1 MTVLRDQLIALIE
14 PVLTGIGYELV
25 DLEFVT
31 GRPAGTLR
39 VFIDRLPSAGTAEVP
54 EDGQADGPADGITP
68 IGVEDCVRASHA
80 VSELLDVADP
90 ISTAYSLE
98 MSSPGFDRRLRTRA
112 HFERFVGERVHVEL
126 AVPRDGRRRYTG
138 RLEAVVES
146 EIRLEVDQEQVALPL
161 AGIEKARLAP

>member
-39 VFIDRLPSAGTAEVP
+39 VFIDRLPSE
-54 EDGQADGPADGITP
+54 GPAEDVEP
-68 IGVEDCVRASHA
+68 IGVEDCARASHA
-80 VSELLDVADP
+80 VSDLLDVADP
-90 ISTAYSLE
+90 ISSAYSLE

-126 AVPRDGRRRYTG
+126 AVARDGRRRYTG
-138 RLEAVVES
+138 RLEAVAES